1 MSKRKEKFIT
11 ELHTIMLERDI
22 SESKIK
28 NLSSLKI
35 EITKFS
41 GYNSKINTHTFKTKF
56 QVVEHTVP
64 KSTGLNI

>member
-11 ELHTIMLERDI
+11 ELQTIVLERDI

-35 EITKFS
+35 EIPKFS
-41 GYNSKINTHTFKTKF
+41 GYNSKIDIYTFKTIF
-56 QVVEHTVP
+56 QKLVEPTMQ
-64 KSTGLNI
+64 KKY